1 MLITTE
7 GVVLKERTQGE
18 SDKFID
24 ILTDE
29 MGIVS
34 VCVKG
39 GRKLNS
45 KNSGATQL
53 FSYSKFCFNNHGDR
67 NTLNSSEIITSF
79 FNISSD
85 IESLSLASYF
95 SELLR
100 YSMPENIQSKNVKRL
115 LLNCLYYLNN
125 GKRSK
130 RFLKSLFEFRLLC
143 EIGLIPDLLGCC
155 RCYQYRSNSMYFDIL
170 NGKLYCSNCFDKE
183 LDYNIVRIS
192 DSELHTL
199 RHIALTD
206 FDRLFNFKISDEL
219 QTRVGKTTEKY
230 VLAHFNRDFR
240 TLKYFKSIT
249 DYNK

>member
-1 MLITTE
+1 MLITTD
-7 GVVLKERTQGE
+7 GVVLKERIQGE

-24 ILTDE
+24 ILTDD

-45 KNSGATQL
+45 KNSGSTQL
-53 FSYSKFCFNNHGDR
+53 FSYSKFCFSQRGVR

-100 YSMPENIQSKNVKRL
+100 YSMPENIPSKNVKRL
-115 LLNCLYYLNN
+115 LLNCLYYLDN

-130 RFLKSLFEFRLLC
+130 KFLKSLFEFRLLC
-143 EIGLIPDLLGCC
+143 EIGLIPDLIGCC
-155 RCYQYRSNSMYFDIL
+155 ECYQYRSNSMYFDIL
-170 NGKLYCSNCFDKE
+170 NGKLYCSNCFAKE
-183 LDYNIVRIS
+183 LDYNTVRIS

-206 FDRLFNFKISDEL
+206 FDRLFNFKITDEL
-219 QTRVGKTTEKY
+219 QASVGKVTEKY
-230 VLAHFNRDFR
+230 VLAHFNRDFK
-240 TLKYFKSIT
+240 TLKYLKSIT
-249 DYNK
+249 I